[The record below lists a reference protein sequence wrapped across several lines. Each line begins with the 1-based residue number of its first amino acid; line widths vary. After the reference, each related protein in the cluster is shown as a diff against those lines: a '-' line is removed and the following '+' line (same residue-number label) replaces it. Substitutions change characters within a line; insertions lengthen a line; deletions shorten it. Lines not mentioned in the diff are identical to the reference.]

1 MRDGSDTRARLE
13 REAMRLF
20 VEKGVAGTSVRD
32 VAEAAG
38 VAEGA
43 LYRHFAGKEE
53 LVTTLFLTHYLEFA
67 RVLDGLQAEAGAM
80 HDKLAAMIGEFCR
93 FFDRDQVLFRFLL
106 FAQHQQLAK
115 VPADAMTPVDV
126 IREVITGGM
135 RRGEIPKANAE
146 LLTAMVMG
154 MVLQAATSIVYGR
167 IRGRLS
173 PHAPRLCAAAS
184 TILSATTAAQNP
196 RETSCTTT

>member
-13 REAMRLF
+13 REAMQLF
-20 VEKGVAGTSVRD
+20 VEKGVAETSVRD
-32 VAEAAG
+32 VAKAAG

-53 LVTTLFLTHYLEFA
+53 LVASLFLTHYLEFA
-67 RVLDGLQAEAGAM
+67 QTLDRLQTGAAAT

-115 VPADAMTPVDV
+115 VPANAMTPVDV
-126 IREVITGGM
+126 IRDVITAGM
-135 RRGEIPKANAE
+135 RRGDIPKANAE

-167 IRGRLS
+167 IRGRLT
-173 PHAPRLCAAAS
+173 PHAPRLCAATR
-184 TILSATTAAQNP
+184 TILTATTAA
-196 RETSCTTT
+196 